1 MKISELTS
9 AGAITGTE
17 VLPIVQS
24 GETRKVTIDD
34 VLAGTYTPPY
44 KVYSALVSQSGTNA
58 PTAIV
63 LENTIGAITF
73 GYSSIGF
80 YTIISDNLFIE
91 DKTWTTPGY
100 NDVTLLD
107 ISIFRANTNTLWLQV
122 GSGNDSLFKTSI
134 EIRVYN

>member
-9 AGAITGTE
+9 AGAIVGTE

-24 GETRKVTIDD
+24 GETKKVTIDD

-44 KVYSALVSQSGTNA
+44 KVYSALVSQSGTDA

-73 GYSSIGF
+73 TYNNTGQYNILSSG
-80 YTIISDNLFIE
+80 LFTT
-91 DKTWTTPGY
+91 DKTWTNPAY
-100 NDVTLLD
+100 NDNVPFEM
-107 ISIFRANTNTLWLQV
+107 SILRSNANTLYFNV
-122 GSGNDSLFKTSI
+122 ASGNDSLYKTSI